1 MSQAMNT
8 AMSGINANQL
18 HINVVADNI
27 ANLNTTAFK
36 ESQMTFKDV
45 WYQTRTTGTA
55 PTGNLGGTNP
65 FQIGVGTTVAGISR
79 NWAANNINTTGRDT
93 DMALQ
98 GNGFF
103 TVMDAEGN
111 IFLTRDGSFDLDANG
126 DLVTSLGYKVLG
138 TNSDYSMNA
147 TKIPIHIPQTIRAGA
162 YEQPAGL
169 LANKNL
175 DDINGTD
182 GKITGGTF
190 SITPTLNDGTEGTPI
205 EVTISGTGTVQN
217 MVNEINASLAGQNIT
232 CAIVDGGLTFQTQGN
247 VQKLKFE
254 SGTSNFVDQTDIA
267 LQADGTG
274 EYSTATMDWKVD
286 IRPGDGSKDALIYSS
301 FSVGV
306 NGVITAKYNNGD
318 TITVWEDPQDGTK
331 LFKYTTAEGDEI
343 LGPNDVTIFADVLQP
358 ENLQFQFAAPRN
370 YEGLVGQGNNLYS
383 VGPDTGDVVYSQ
395 GNDNGIGALVS
406 GGLEASNVDLSR
418 QFSNMI
424 MAQRGIEANSRV
436 FDTANSILQT
446 LVYLGRG

>member
-93 DMALQ
+93 DMAIQ

-103 TVMDAEGN
+103 TVMDAEGS
-111 IFLTRDGSFDLDANG
+111 IFFTRDGSFDLDANG
-126 DLVTSLGYKVLG
+126 NLVTSMGYKVLG
-138 TNSDYSMNA
+138 TNSDYSMSA
-147 TKIPIHIPQTIRAGA
+147 TEVPIYIPQTIRAGA
-162 YEQPAGL
+162 YAQPQGI
-169 LANKNL
+169 LANKDVSQL
-175 DDINGTD
+175 NGTD
-182 GKITGGTF
+182 GAITAGTF
-190 SITPTLNDGTEGTPI
+190 TITPTVGGVEQAPI
-205 EVTISGTGTVQN
+205 EVTINGTGTVQN
-217 MVNEINASLAGQNIT
+217 MVNEINASLAGRNIT
-232 CAIVDGGLTFQTQGN
+232 CELVDGAIRFTTAGN
-247 VQKLKFE
+247 VEKIRFT
-254 SGTSNFVDQTDIA
+254 SGSSNFVDQTDIA

-274 EYSTATMDWKVD
+274 EYTSKTIDYKVD
-286 IRPGDGSKDALIYSS
+286 INPGDGSKDAMIFKSM
-301 FSVGV
+301 SVGS
-306 NGVITAKYNNGD
+306 NGIITATYDNGD
-318 TITVWEDPQDGTK
+318 SITVWEDPDDGSR
-331 LFKYTTAEGDEI
+331 LFKYTTASGVQI
-343 LGPNDVTIFADVLQP
+343 LGPNDVTAHPAVLVP
-358 ENLQFQFAAPRN
+358 ENLQIQCATVRN
-370 YEGLVGQGNNLYS
+370 YEGLVGEGNNLYS
-383 VGPDTGDVVYSQ
+383 TGPDTGDVIYSC
-395 GNDNGIGALVS
+395 GNDNGIGAVVT

>member
-8 AMSGINANQL
+8 AMSGINSNQL

-65 FQIGVGTTVAGISR
+65 FQIGVGTTVAAVTK
-79 NWAANNINTTGRDT
+79 NWSANNVNMTGKST
-93 DMALQ
+93 DMAIQ

-126 DLVTSLGYKVLG
+126 NLVTSMGYKVLG
-138 TNSDYSMNA
+138 TISDYSVA
-147 TKIPIHIPQTIRAGA
+147 ASEIPIYIPQNIKAGA
-162 YEQPAGL
+162 YAQPSGL
-169 LANKNL
+169 FANKNL
-175 DDINGTD
+175 SDLNGTD
-182 GKITGGTF
+182 GQITGGTF
-190 SITPTLNDGTEGTPI
+190 SIIPTMNDGSTGTAI
-205 EVTISGTGTVQN
+205 EVTISGNGTVQN
-217 MVNEINASLAGQNIT
+217 MVDEINASLAGENIK
-232 CAIVDGGLTFQTQGN
+232 CSVKDGQLSFTTGGN

-274 EYSTATMDWKVD
+274 EYSTAVMDYKVD
-286 IRPGDGSKDALIYSS
+286 IKPGDSSKESMVFTS
-301 FSVGV
+301 FSVGN
-306 NGVITAKYNNGD
+306 NGVITAKYDNGD
-318 TITVWEDPQDGTK
+318 TITVWEDPDDGTR
-331 LFKYTTAEGDEI
+331 LFKYTTSGGLEI
-343 LGPNDVTIFADVLQP
+343 LGPNDVTVEPDLLRP
-358 ENLQFQFAAPRN
+358 ENLQIQFAGVTN
-370 YEGLVGQGNNLYS
+370 CEGLVAEGNNLYS
-383 VGPDTGDVVYSQ
+383 VGPDTGTVIYSQ
-395 GNDNGIGALVS
+395 ANDNGVGMMVT

-424 MAQRGIEANSRV
+424 MAQRAIEANSRV
-436 FDTANSILQT
+436 FDTASNVMQT

>member
-18 HINVVADNI
+18 HVNLVADNI

-65 FQIGVGTTVAGISR
+65 FQIGVGTTVAGISK

-103 TVMDAEGN
+103 TVMDAEN
-111 IFLTRDGSFDLDANG
+111 NVYFTRDGSFDIDANG
-126 DLVTSLGYKVLG
+126 NLVTAMGYKVLG
-138 TNSDYSMNA
+138 GNSDYSMESSQ
-147 TKIPIHIPQTIRAGA
+147 IPIYIPQTIRGGA
-162 YEQPAGL
+162 YAQPAAIL
-169 LANKNL
+169 QNKHVTEL
-175 DDINGTD
+175 NGID
-182 GKITGGTF
+182 GQITPGTF
-190 SITPTLNDGTEGTPI
+190 SILTTVGGVEQAPI

-217 MVNEINASLAGQNIT
+217 MINEINTDLAGQDIT
-232 CAIVDGGLTFQTQGN
+232 CALVDGALQFTTAGN
-247 VQKLKFE
+247 IEKIRMQ

-267 LQADGTG
+267 LQDDGTG
-274 EYSTATMDWKVD
+274 TYTSKIIDYKVD
-286 IRPGDGSKDALIYSS
+286 INPGDGSKDAMIFKSM
-301 FSVGV
+301 SVGN
-306 NGVITAKYNNGD
+306 NGIITATYDNGD
-318 TITVWEDPQDGTK
+318 SITVWEDPDDGTR
-331 LFKYTTAEGDEI
+331 LFKYTTASGVEI
-343 LGPNDVTIFADVLQP
+343 LGPNDVTANPNVLVP
-358 ENLQFQFAAPRN
+358 ENLQIQCATVRN
-370 YEGLVGQGNNLYS
+370 YEGMVAEGNNLYS
-383 VGPDTGDVVYSQ
+383 TGPDTGDVIYSC
-395 GNDNGIGALVS
+395 GNDNGVGAIVT